1 MPWVVREAVTNVL
14 RHSRATRCRI
24 RLTDTGESISLVVA
38 NDGVTP
44 TTGGEPGRGLANMS
58 ERLHAVRGSLNTRI
72 DGEEFTL
79 TAVVPA

>member
-1 MPWVVREAVTNVL
+1 MLREAVTNVL
-14 RHSRATRCRI
+14 RHSRATHCRI
-24 RLTDTGESISLVVA
+24 RLTGTGESIALVVA

-44 TTGGEPGRGLANMS
+44 ATGGEPGRGLANMS

>member
-1 MPWVVREAVTNVL
+1 M
-14 RHSRATRCRI
+14 
-24 RLTDTGESISLVVA
+24 
-38 NDGVTP
+38 TP
-44 TTGGEPGRGLANMS
+44 ATGGEPGRGLANMS